1 MSRGTENGLATL
13 PQLCYRPS
21 HSIGQRIV
29 PVRSIPTRRK
39 PNHTAHLF
47 FNLSFVSQI
56 RNNPAHHGRI
66 QALPGQDQ
74 KLVWIISVA
83 LG

>member
-1 MSRGTENGLATL
+1 VT
-13 PQLCYRPS
+13 S
-21 HSIGQRIV
+21 HSIGQRII
-29 PVRSIPTRRK
+29 PEFSIATRRN

-47 FNLSFVSQI
+47 FDLSFVSQI
-56 RNNPAHHGRI
+56 RNNPAHQGRI

-74 KLVWIISVA
+74 KLDWIISVA

>member
-1 MSRGTENGLATL
+1 VKFSIATW
-13 PQLCYRPS
+13 RN
-21 HSIGQRIV
+21 
-29 PVRSIPTRRK
+29 

-47 FNLSFVSQI
+47 FDLSFVSQI
-56 RNNPAHHGRI
+56 RNNPAHQGTI

-74 KLVWIISVA
+74 KLAWIISVA